1 MEKKPVLII
10 LGMLLILNILAW
22 LAVYNLSQ
30 SQLLE
35 VIFFNVGQGDSIFI
49 ETPQLHQILIDGGPT
64 SIILEK
70 LGKAMPYWDRT
81 IDLVIL
87 THPEHDHYG
96 GLIEVLKRY
105 KVENV
110 LWTGALKETAEFQE
124 WQKLIQKEQA
134 QIFIAQSGQKII
146 LSGPACAG
154 RLTLDI
160 LHPWESFEGA
170 AVKDVNNTSIVAR
183 LVYGDNSFF
192 LTGDIYKST
201 ERKILEK
208 GIDID
213 SDILK
218 VSHHGSKTSS
228 APEFIAAVSP
238 EIAVIQAGLGN
249 AYGHPHSETL
259 EILEKYDINIL
270 NTAKIGDIKIIS
282 NGKTYGVSNL

>member
-1 MEKKPVLII
+1 MEKKSALII
-10 LGMLLILNILAW
+10 LGVIFLINVLAW

-35 VIFFNVGQGDSIFI
+35 VTFFDIGQGDAIFI
-49 ETPQLHQILIDGGPT
+49 ETPKNHQILIDGGPT

-70 LGKAMPYWDRT
+70 LGKVMPYWDRT

-105 KVENV
+105 KVENI
-110 LWTGALKETAEFQE
+110 LWTGVLKETAEFQE
-124 WQKLIQKEQA
+124 WQRLIKEEKA
-134 QIFIAQSGQKII
+134 NIYIAKSGQKITW
-146 LSGPACAG
+146 SGSY
-154 RLTLDI
+154 LDI
-160 LHPWESFEGA
+160 LHPWESFEGEV
-170 AVKDVNNTSIVAR
+170 VKDVNNTSIVSR
-183 LVYGDNSFF
+183 LVHRDNSFL

-208 GIDID
+208 GINIG

-228 APEFIAAVSP
+228 ASEFVSAVSP
-238 EIAVIQAGLGN
+238 EIAIIQCGKDN
-249 AYGHPHSETL
+249 SYGHPHPETL
-259 EILEKYDINIL
+259 EVLEKYDINIL
-270 NTAKIGDIKIIS
+270 NTAESGDIKIIS
-282 NGKTYGVSNL
+282 NGKTYGVPNL